1 MANEVVEK
9 KKPFDLI
16 AYLKSVRAELP
27 KISWP
32 SRRETTVS
40 TVMVFVMAAFM
51 AVFLFVTDQVVA
63 FLIRLIL
70 GINS

>member
-1 MANEVVEK
+1 MANEVVEQ
-9 KKPFDLI
+9 KKPFNLI

-40 TVMVFVMAAFM
+40 TVMVFIMAAFM

-63 FLIRLIL
+63 LLIRFIL

>member
-1 MANEVVEK
+1 MANEVAEPK
-9 KKPFDLI
+9 KSFNLI
-16 AYLKSVRAELP
+16 TYLKNVRGELG

-40 TVMVFVMAAFM
+40 TVMVFIMAAFM